1 MFWCL
6 YMIIDILASFY
17 KYCHEISNHWKY
29 KHVQMITVIS
39 MYPNLH
45 DYTFNHVSLK
55 SSFLHLSV
63 KNVLGINNDDIFFIA
78 V

>member
-1 MFWCL
+1 
-6 YMIIDILASFY
+6 MIIDILASFY
-17 KYCHEISNHWKY
+17 KYCHEVSSHCNY
-29 KHVQMITVIS
+29 KHVAMIAVIS

-45 DYTFNHVSLK
+45 DYTLYHVSLK

-63 KNVLGINNDDIFFIA
+63 KNVLEINNDDIFFIA